1 MKLLFKQRLFS
12 WFDSYDIYDEAGN
25 TVYVVKGQLSW
36 GHKLVIY
43 DAYGNEVGMVVQKV
57 LTFLP
62 KFEIYK
68 NGSYIGCLSKE
79 FSFLTPHYNI
89 DYNGWHIDGTIME
102 WDYKEVNSDE
112 KFALVLSDAKA
123 QVSYDYDTGRI
134 TTFLIST
141 QHQEDTSVMDIRPLA
156 EAVMETA
163 GKIKNDNMSDQDF
176 YKFKFVTKVFAMKGI
191 KIELLGIA
199 IIPLGIAVTTNNFW
213 GYVLGVLGFG
223 VAVVGCFLKDNH

>member
-36 GHKLVIY
+36 GH
-43 DAYGNEVGMVVQKV
+43 
-57 LTFLP
+57 

-102 WDYKEVNSDE
+102 WDYSILDRSGYSIARVSKELFHMTDTYVIDVQDPGNALDALMFVLAIDAE
-112 KFALVLSDAKA
+112 KCS
-123 QVSYDYDTGRI
+123 R
-134 TTFLIST
+134 
-141 QHQEDTSVMDIRPLA
+141 
-156 EAVMETA
+156 
-163 GKIKNDNMSDQDF
+163 N
-176 YKFKFVTKVFAMKGI
+176 
-191 KIELLGIA
+191 
-199 IIPLGIAVTTNNFW
+199 
-213 GYVLGVLGFG
+213 
-223 VAVVGCFLKDNH
+223 